1 MISDI
6 NYIELKNC
14 IIDEL
19 HVRKNTN
26 NVNLAPTKDV
36 WQIDTYIIASF
47 LGNLNAGN
55 VGLSGLPITNFRIK
69 RRRIDDTNSVTLD
82 TIPRVDGDAHYLDH
96 SARSGISYEYEVIPM
111 SNSIEG
117 LAYSIQVKCE
127 FDYWWLSN
135 IDDGETY
142 PFMANL
148 EVGDIATNTQ
158 RYVYSGFNEF
168 PTIAYGEEQYQSGSI
183 TAILLDTLFETSFDY
198 RTKVERFINNKKPKY
213 LKSSE
218 GDLWIVDTHTSRRQP
233 QPELSQKNISYL
245 TFEYT
250 EIDEPN
256 E

>member
-1 MISDI
+1 MISNI

-47 LGNLNAGN
+47 LGDLNAGN
-55 VGLSGLPITNFRIK
+55 VGLSGLPITNFKI
-69 RRRIDDTNSVTLD
+69 RRKIVGSTNLVTLD
-82 TIPRVDGDAHYLDH
+82 TIPRVDGDACYLDH
-96 SARSGISYEYEVIPM
+96 SARSGILYEYEVVPL

-117 LAYSIQVKCE
+117 MAYSIQIKCE

-135 IDDGETY
+135 VDDGETY

-148 EVGDIATNTQ
+148 EVSDIATNKQ
-158 RYVYSGFNEF
+158 RHLYDGFDEF
-168 PTIAYGEEQYQSGSI
+168 PTISYGNQRYQSGSI
-183 TAILLDTLFETSFDY
+183 TAILLDTLFETSYDY
-198 RTKVERFINNKKPKY
+198 RTKVERFINNEKPKY
-213 LKSSE
+213 LKSPES
-218 GDLWIVDTHTSRRQP
+218 DIWIVDTHTSRRRP
-233 QPELSQKNISYL
+233 LINISQQNVSYL
-245 TFEYT
+245 TFDYT
-250 EIDEPN
+250 EIAKIE